1 VELPEGLWPDSLV
14 VDVEVPS
21 ALEASA
27 RVLATGLSLA
37 EDESLAV
44 RADVAVADSSVA
56 ATFQVTAGA
65 ATVVGGEIRAPAS
78 SSLVGGRVALADGP
92 LTGHVEIDGFRV
104 PAPAQADGRSFAV
117 DGRID
122 VGGTTSAPRGEG
134 ELTVSFPEW
143 PLLDRHA
150 LVVRASSD
158 SGAIAAALSGTDD
171 RGVERMRGSARLPAR
186 LSLVPPSFER
196 PAEEPLRA
204 ELHAAGAD
212 LRRLGPFLPDGMDLG
227 GVLDLDFVAE
237 GPPAELALDG
247 RVSAKGVAITAADG
261 SRVQGDVSITVAGT
275 TARPAIDG
283 EIRVVQGV
291 IQIPETSKTLHPS
304 DGQAK
309 LWESDWKPPAD
320 SLVAPAAPPDTT
332 VAIPADLDVR
342 VIVPGQVWIRGRN
355 MMFELEGTLAVAQR
369 GAGPTVTGELRAV
382 RGRMTFVGR
391 RFTVSRGEVVFY
403 GDDELDPSLD
413 IALRCDLG
421 GKTFWIEVTGTARK
435 PKLALR
441 SEPEEMSEGDIMS
454 YLLFGSSMS
463 DLDGGQ
469 EELMGRLAGAYASA
483 ELNERLSG
491 SGVDVVSVDTG
502 DKERGSSLTVGKY
515 VSQKM
520 LVSYE
525 QALDDVAESL
535 LSVEYLLTQRFRLS
549 TLYGDT
555 QSGVELRFD
564 NDY

>member
-1 VELPEGLWPDSLV
+1 
-14 VDVEVPS
+14 
-21 ALEASA
+21 
-27 RVLATGLSLA
+27 
-37 EDESLAV
+37 
-44 RADVAVADSSVA
+44 
-56 ATFQVTAGA
+56 
-65 ATVVGGEIRAPAS
+65 
-78 SSLVGGRVALADGP
+78 
-92 LTGHVEIDGFRV
+92 
-104 PAPAQADGRSFAV
+104 
-117 DGRID
+117 
-122 VGGTTSAPRGEG
+122 
-134 ELTVSFPEW
+134 
-143 PLLDRHA
+143 
-150 LVVRASSD
+150 
-158 SGAIAAALSGTDD
+158 
-171 RGVERMRGSARLPAR
+171 
-186 LSLVPPSFER
+186 
-196 PAEEPLRA
+196 
-204 ELHAAGAD
+204 
-212 LRRLGPFLPDGMDLG
+212 
-227 GVLDLDFVAE
+227 
-237 GPPAELALDG
+237 
-247 RVSAKGVAITAADG
+247 
-261 SRVQGDVSITVAGT
+261 
-275 TARPAIDG
+275 
-283 EIRVVQGV
+283 
-291 IQIPETSKTLHPS
+291 
-304 DGQAK
+304 
-309 LWESDWKPPAD
+309 
-320 SLVAPAAPPDTT
+320 
-332 VAIPADLDVR
+332 
-342 VIVPGQVWIRGRN
+342 
-355 MMFELEGTLAVAQR
+355 
-369 GAGPTVTGELRAV
+369 
-382 RGRMTFVGR
+382 MTFVGR